1 MHNVTQ
7 GLIIALTT
15 IACSGG
21 NKYISESDY
30 DGYEYTDTADTAEI
44 DDTAVDEDT
53 DTEDTQDTEETDVPD
68 ICKNDYH
75 PIHQSGWT
83 KTFTATYQGATATA
97 VEEGLGEVEWNGQMV
112 YSYKDQ
118 MIAQE
123 SGLFGPIETGWD
135 TTVYVACDYQGNEGM
150 FMVAWTGTATQ
161 KNFLGFPTGYE
172 VDATLSPYRRYLSPE
187 FAVGAEGSWDYDYN
201 LNINAL
207 ESNCSDGQDND
218 FDGAV
223 DAADPECASGTT
235 EAGGATPQNQ
245 SEQVTGSYLDA
256 GFQEITILA
265 GTSQSQTVTAYKVV
279 NTVTQTDQFGQ
290 PSESYIEQYWV
301 KGLGMVKED
310 FIDGTGA
317 ITLSKELSSVT
328 GLTVIQ

>member
-30 DGYEYTDTADTAEI
+30 EGYEYTDTADTGEM
-44 DDTAVDEDT
+44 DDTGVVEET
-53 DTEDTQDTEETDVPD
+53 DTATDTDTEETDTPEL
-68 ICKNDYH
+68 CKNDYH
-75 PIHQSGWT
+75 PIHLTGWS

-97 VEEGLGEVEWNGQMV
+97 MEEGIGETELNGQTV
-112 YSYKDQ
+112 YAYKDI

-123 SGLFGPIETGWD
+123 SGLFGPIETGWN
-135 TTVYVACDYQGNEGM
+135 TTVYVACDYDNQEGM
-150 FMVAWTGTATQ
+150 FMLAWAGTATQ
-161 KNFLGFPTGYE
+161 KNFLGFPTSYE

-187 FAVGAEGSWDYDYN
+187 FAVGAEGSWNYDYQ
-201 LNINAL
+201 LSINAL
-207 ESNCSDGQDND
+207 ESNCADGQDND
-218 FDGAV
+218 FDGSV
-223 DAADPECASGTT
+223 DAADPECANGTT
-235 EAGGATPQNQ
+235 EAGGAMPQNQ

-265 GTSQSQTVTAYKVV
+265 GTAQSQTVTAYKVV

-310 FIDGTGA
+310 FIDGAGS
-317 ITLSKELSSVT
+317 ITLSKELSAVS
-328 GLTVIQ
+328 GLSVIQ

>member
-30 DGYEYTDTADTAEI
+30 ENYEYTDTADTGEIEDTGAE
-44 DDTAVDEDT
+44 ET
-53 DTEDTQDTEETDVPD
+53 DTEETDTQDTEETDTPEL
-68 ICKNDYH
+68 CKNDYH
-75 PIHQSGWT
+75 PIHLTGWT

-97 VEEGLGEVEWNGQMV
+97 IEEGIGETQWNGQVV
-112 YSYKDQ
+112 YAYRDQ
-118 MIAQE
+118 MLAQE
-123 SGLFGPIETGWD
+123 SGLLGPIQTGWD
-135 TTVYVACDYQGNEGM
+135 TTVYVACNYDGEGL
-150 FMVAWTGTATQ
+150 FMLAWEGTATQ
-161 KNFLGFPTGYE
+161 KNFLGFPTTYE
-172 VDATLSPYRRYLSPE
+172 VDATLSPYRRYMSPE
-187 FAVGAEGSWDYDYN
+187 FAVGAEGSWSYDYN
-201 LNINAL
+201 LGINAL
-207 ESNCSDGQDND
+207 ESNCGDGQDND
-218 FDGAV
+218 FDGAI
-223 DAADPECASGTT
+223 DAADPECANGST
-235 EAGGATPQNQ
+235 EAGGAMPQNQ

-256 GFQEITILA
+256 GFQSITILA
-265 GTSQSQTVTAYKVV
+265 GTAQAQTVQAYKVV

-310 FIDGTGA
+310 FLDGTGS